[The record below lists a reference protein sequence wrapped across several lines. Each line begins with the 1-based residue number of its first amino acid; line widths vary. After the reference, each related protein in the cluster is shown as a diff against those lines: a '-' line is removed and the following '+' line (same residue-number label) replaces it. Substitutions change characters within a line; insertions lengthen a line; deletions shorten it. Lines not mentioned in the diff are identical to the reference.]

1 MAATSTRKQ
10 SLHEYAAFLMDQV
23 DIVDLFEYLGLFND
37 GNLRVRGGKIIG
49 RCIMPDHP
57 NPDNPTAFCVDIDKK
72 VYICR
77 TKCRSGGNIITLLE
91 RLRGYSFKEAIQF
104 LEDYLG
110 IDSDAA
116 LRKAQ
121 RRAAQFKKRQ
131 EQPGNVRAPIEL
143 PEYRFIDA
151 YPPAPKWV
159 RDQMGEEV
167 VDYFDLRYTTR
178 GYYRYRIL
186 WPVHDHKGRLV
197 GLSGRTVLPV
207 TPARPKWLHTSTMKK
222 SHLLFNLHRA
232 LEFIEQDNGTL
243 YIVEGPKDVAALWSY
258 GQPNVAA
265 LLGLSLSDEQVW
277 LLSKYTRRV
286 VLCLDNDDAAVRASV
301 DIVKRLLR
309 LKRIESVGV
318 LPLPKGKDPYDIDE
332 DTFHACKRQ
341 IVPGE
346 RFIEI
351 L

>member
-116 LRKAQ
+116 LRKTQ

-159 RDQMGEEV
+159 RIKWGRSSGL
-167 VDYFDLRYTTR
+167 LRSPLHHPRLLSLPRFVACTR
-178 GYYRYRIL
+178 PQRQA
-186 WPVHDHKGRLV
+186 
-197 GLSGRTVLPV
+197 GRTERTDRLAGYAGTSKMAPHEHDEKI
-207 TPARPKWLHTSTMKK
+207 TP
-222 SHLLFNLHRA
+222 
-232 LEFIEQDNGTL
+232 
-243 YIVEGPKDVAALWSY
+243 
-258 GQPNVAA
+258 
-265 LLGLSLSDEQVW
+265 
-277 LLSKYTRRV
+277 
-286 VLCLDNDDAAVRASV
+286 
-301 DIVKRLLR
+301 
-309 LKRIESVGV
+309 
-318 LPLPKGKDPYDIDE
+318 PL
-332 DTFHACKRQ
+332 
-341 IVPGE
+341 
-346 RFIEI
+346 
-351 L
+351 

>member
-77 TKCRSGGNIITLLE
+77 TRSAVQAAISSRCSE

-116 LRKAQ
+116 LRKTQ

-159 RDQMGEEV
+159 RDQMG
-167 VDYFDLRYTTR
+167 
-178 GYYRYRIL
+178 
-186 WPVHDHKGRLV
+186 
-197 GLSGRTVLPV
+197 
-207 TPARPKWLHTSTMKK
+207 KK
-222 SHLLFNLHRA
+222 
-232 LEFIEQDNGTL
+232 
-243 YIVEGPKDVAALWSY
+243 
-258 GQPNVAA
+258 
-265 LLGLSLSDEQVW
+265 
-277 LLSKYTRRV
+277 
-286 VLCLDNDDAAVRASV
+286 
-301 DIVKRLLR
+301 
-309 LKRIESVGV
+309 
-318 LPLPKGKDPYDIDE
+318 
-332 DTFHACKRQ
+332 
-341 IVPGE
+341 
-346 RFIEI
+346 
-351 L
+351 